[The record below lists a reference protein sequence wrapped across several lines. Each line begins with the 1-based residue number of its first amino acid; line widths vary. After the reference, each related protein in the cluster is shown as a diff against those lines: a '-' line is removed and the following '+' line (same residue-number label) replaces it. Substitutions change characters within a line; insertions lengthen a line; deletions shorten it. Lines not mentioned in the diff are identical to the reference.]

1 MARQWKGGSW
11 SQVRKHSLS
20 TKTSRWEREHGNS
33 LSTSWI
39 ELGTKR
45 ISITEKNSEEI
56 DINLHS
62 NLCYLP
68 EQGALSQCLF
78 FFFFTDPILAFPQ
91 LRLWKRERKQCRIL
105 SLFLLSSA
113 WEVLKNFDKSR
124 KTDKSC
130 SYLWL
135 NDNFMQAI
143 VAKTFPYI
151 LWIKTHNKSEIDY
164 RWENWVYFPSWK
176 TIGSLTAL
184 CPDQKLGMLRDQ
196 KRTHF

>member
-1 MARQWKGGSW
+1 MRKRTWKLIKHFLDWIGDKENFYYREKWWRNWYQPAFQLMLLARTGGVESM
-11 SQVRKHSLS
+11 
-20 TKTSRWEREHGNS
+20 
-33 LSTSWI
+33 
-39 ELGTKR
+39 
-45 ISITEKNSEEI
+45 
-56 DINLHS
+56 
-62 NLCYLP
+62 P
-68 EQGALSQCLF
+68 F